1 MGILYA
7 TLNDVGRRDG
17 TLVGFAPFHA
27 PFASPFASPF
37 VAPFLPAFF
46 TSDFSEE
53 RGIRAEFVLQT
64 PMSRRD
70 LVR

>member
-27 PFASPFASPF
+27 PFASPF

-70 LVR
+70 SVR